1 MSQLAVGLLA
11 EALYHG
17 AAESAIDRLLRCKG
31 QKLDSHPARCC
42 GSFSVRIAGVV
53 GSILVCIPIP
63 EILQIR

>member
-1 MSQLAVGLLA
+1 MERQRARLTDSC
-11 EALYHG
+11 G
-17 AAESAIDRLLRCKG
+17 AKG

-42 GSFSVRIAGVV
+42 GSFSVRIAGVA